1 MRETMERHQI
11 AVYAIA
17 LLLAGAVG
25 WWWPAVGA
33 RMGEALPLLLGVLL
47 YGMFTQ
53 LPFFR
58 LREAWGDRRFM
69 LALLLVNHL
78 IVPLLVWGLAQLLP
92 GDPTLLLGVYLVL
105 LAPCID
111 YVIVFAHLG
120 GGDAR
125 LMLLATPLLFV
136 SQMLILPVYLWL
148 FLGSEAAS
156 LIEPGPFLEA
166 FATLILLPSLAA
178 LATQWW
184 SRRRPASGEPLLAAA
199 AWLPVPLMA
208 AVLFVVVSSQAGRIV
223 DAWDRIALTI
233 PIYIAYMAA
242 TPFLARWIARLFRL
256 SAPDGRTLIFSAG
269 TRNSLVVLPLALAL
283 PDPTGSL
290 VAAVIVTQTLVELAG
305 ELVYIRLVPRLYP
318 GRHQ

>member
-1 MRETMERHQI
+1 MERHQI
-11 AVYAIA
+11 AVYAIV
-17 LLLAGAVG
+17 LLLAGLFG
-25 WWWPAVGA
+25 SFWPAVGS
-33 RMGEALPLLLGVLL
+33 RMDGAIPPLIGVLL
-47 YGMFTQ
+47 YGMFAQ

-78 IVPLLVWGLAQLLP
+78 LVPVLVWGLAQLLP
-92 GDPTLLLGVYLVL
+92 GDPALLLGVYLVL

-136 SQMLILPVYLWL
+136 SQMLLLPVYLWL
-148 FLGSEAAS
+148 FLGSEAAA

-166 FATLILLPSLAA
+166 FAALILLPCLAA

-184 SRRRPASGEPLLAAA
+184 SRRRPASGEPLLAAT

-208 AVLFVVVSSQAGRIV
+208 AVLFVVVSSQASRIIDSWEMIV
-223 DAWDRIALTI
+223 LAV

-242 TPFLARWIARLFRL
+242 TPFLARWIAWLFRL
-256 SAPDGRTLIFSAG
+256 SAPGGRTLIFSAG

-283 PDPTGSL
+283 PEPTDSL

-305 ELVYIRLVPRLYP
+305 ELVYIRWMPKLYS